1 MEITTPAA
9 SPDDLADL
17 WVDLAESQ
25 RAHDSHILPADNR
38 PRIRQSIA
46 EHLVQD
52 RVFVARDQGTTL
64 GFVMFTIERAAFKQD
79 VLRGIVENL
88 YVRPERRSE
97 GIGSALLSAAEESLT
112 EQGVDA
118 IALEVMAR
126 NEAARQF
133 YQRAGYEARR
143 MELEKPIGTDTTSRA
158 DE

>member
-52 RVFVARDQGTTL
+52 RVLVAREDETTL
-64 GFVMFTIERAAFKQD
+64 GFVMFTVERAAFKQD

-97 GIGSALLSAAEESLT
+97 GIGSALLGAAEDALT
-112 EQGVDA
+112 AQGVDA

-126 NEAARQF
+126 NEGARRF
-133 YQRAGYEARR
+133 YRRAGYETRR
-143 MELEKPIGTDTTSRA
+143 VELEKPVGTDTTSRG

>member
-9 SPDDLADL
+9 SPEDLADL
-17 WVDLAESQ
+17 WVALAESQ

-52 RVFVARDQGTTL
+52 RVVVAREDGSIL

-88 YVRPERRSE
+88 YVLPERRSE
-97 GIGSALLSAAEESLT
+97 GIGTALLEAAETALA
-112 EQGVDA
+112 EQGVDT
-118 IALEVMAR
+118 IALEVMAG
-126 NEAARQF
+126 NEGARRF
-133 YQRAGYEARR
+133 YRRAGYEARR
-143 MELEKPIGTDTTSRA
+143 VELEKSVGTDTTSRG
-158 DE
+158 DG

>member
-9 SPDDLADL
+9 AAEDLADL

-52 RVFVARDQGTTL
+52 RVLVAREDETIL

-97 GIGSALLSAAEESLT
+97 GIGSALLAAAEDALT
-112 EQGVDA
+112 EQGVDV

-126 NEAARQF
+126 NEGARRF
-133 YQRAGYEARR
+133 YRRAGYEPRR
-143 MELEKPIGTDTTSRA
+143 VELEKPVRTDTTSRG